1 MRPLITLSHWKSPVD
16 FPRRWGVPVHSLTKR
31 PAKVIS
37 FTDRFSIPHFPSS
50 LQQASFLSLLSHLHA
65 ALGTMGFE
73 CLSHVGL
80 GHLNFCSKVFYGLS
94 QLKKKRERDAIHIH
108 CLVPTSSQALDG
120 LEFCLIPFFFLI
132 LVFCLLPQS
141 HLLPV
146 LQARE
151 HPFNAVLTLRLDSG
165 LSYATQAPNLILQI
179 QTSNV
184 DLTEAFKSL
193 EQKDALPRKTSW
205 NKFHP
210 WVSMFSHKVSCYL

>member
-1 MRPLITLSHWKSPVD
+1 
-16 FPRRWGVPVHSLTKR
+16 
-31 PAKVIS
+31 
-37 FTDRFSIPHFPSS
+37 
-50 LQQASFLSLLSHLHA
+50 
-65 ALGTMGFE
+65 MGFE

-94 QLKKKRERDAIHIH
+94 QLKKKKRERCYTHPLS
-108 CLVPTSSQALDG
+108 CSNFFPSSRWIGILSYS
-120 LEFCLIPFFFLI
+120 IFFFLI

-141 HLLPV
+141 YLLPV

>member
-1 MRPLITLSHWKSPVD
+1 MPFSCRVGTFELLFKSILWIITVKKKERERCYTHPLSCSN
-16 FPRRWGVPVHSLTKR
+16 F
-31 PAKVIS
+31 
-37 FTDRFSIPHFPSS
+37 FPSS
-50 LQQASFLSLLSHLHA
+50 RWIGILSYS
-65 ALGTMGFE
+65 
-73 CLSHVGL
+73 
-80 GHLNFCSKVFYGLS
+80 
-94 QLKKKRERDAIHIH
+94 I
-108 CLVPTSSQALDG
+108 
-120 LEFCLIPFFFLI
+120 FFFLI

-141 HLLPV
+141 YLLPV